1 MMLLGPRSVQ
11 AAGPDAVVSASTVR
25 AKVLY
30 GTSPDQQHRADIE
43 PWITQ
48 AAAKAGS
55 PLAQPYTDWLPLGND
70 EQELYSSMQGGR
82 LIKGKA
88 TEKDGSFE
96 VQINGFK
103 IKPLKQ
109 TVLLRPGERRVVK
122 LTDYPPPR
130 NVFIALV
137 APLSGVAQARAGKL
151 KAGVEDFHLK
161 LDYNGQEDKPFYR
174 LILSV
179 PDIGYDRSNPFYR
192 LVQIREAQAVKII
205 DDLGADGFLDKA
217 VDLQSNVKL
226 PPPTM
231 PGYTLMVA
239 TKGLQLRQDLG
250 WGLPMLNQLDGLRE
264 VLEGDAAKEM
274 DLLLGR
280 LSGLRKQWEKDT
292 PPPDF
297 SKLKEGIT
305 LSQAREFLG
314 TTGRLR
320 ENPTPDEAIYDFDF
334 DGRSVILIV
343 DHRPK
348 SAIVTRVTIWNHG
361 NTVEQVRAA
370 RLKKWQEWI
379 EARSPKMRMKTS
391 MKGWELY
398 IWQEGNATLY
408 SLLPGT
414 NRLKAD
420 DEIAQAAVKGFDA
433 IKPKLAELKAGEM
446 VFVHGE
452 RLAAPPPKDQADQ
465 VREYCRKAGLQVQ

>member
-1 MMLLGPRSVQ
+1 MM
-11 AAGPDAVVSASTVR
+11 AAVESFR
-25 AKVLY
+25 L
-30 GTSPDQQHRADIE
+30 
-43 PWITQ
+43 
-48 AAAKAGS
+48 
-55 PLAQPYTDWLPLGND
+55 
-70 EQELYSSMQGGR
+70 EL
-82 LIKGKA
+82 
-88 TEKDGSFE
+88 
-96 VQINGFK
+96 N
-103 IKPLKQ
+103 
-109 TVLLRPGERRVVK
+109 
-122 LTDYPPPR
+122 
-130 NVFIALV
+130 
-137 APLSGVAQARAGKL
+137 
-151 KAGVEDFHLK
+151 
-161 LDYNGQEDKPFYR
+161 YNGQEDKPFYR

-179 PDIGYDRSNPFYR
+179 PPTGYDRGNPFYR
-192 LVQIREAQAVKII
+192 LVQIKEPQATKIV
-205 DDLGADGFLDKA
+205 DHLASDGFLERA
-217 VDLQSNVKL
+217 VDLQSNIRI
-226 PPPTM
+226 PPPTT
-231 PGYTLMVA
+231 PGYTLTVA
-239 TKGLQLRQDLG
+239 VTGLQLHQDLS
-250 WGLPMLNQLDGLRE
+250 WGLRMIRQLDGLRKT
-264 VLEGDAAKEM
+264 LEGDAAKEM

-280 LSGLRKQWEKDT
+280 LSGLRKQWEEDT

-305 LSQAREFLG
+305 LSQAEEFLG
-314 TTGRLR
+314 STGRLR

-334 DGRSVILIV
+334 DGKSVMLIV

-348 SAIVTRVTIWNHG
+348 SAIVTKVIIWNHG

-370 RLKKWQEWI
+370 RLNKWQEWI